1 MAKILYIEDEK
12 IHRDLIRNILCE
24 HEIIDASDGFEGIEK
39 ARQEKPDLIL
49 IDINLPGINGYETT
63 TRIRNMEGIRAIP
76 IVAVT
81 ADSADENREISLA
94 AGCDGFI
101 SKLSRLEEYRRKVQ
115 WYLEGKKDALEDSDK
130 LNYLKKYQDRLVTH
144 LEEKIAE
151 LEREKNNLK
160 TTQSQLLQQEKMA
173 SIGQLA
179 AGVAHEINNPIG
191 YINSNLCTLK
201 KYLAKI
207 CLYKKHCQEVWSGL
221 KDIDHPKIKDA
232 FLDLENCSTELKLPF
247 IFEDIES
254 LVDESLEG
262 TERVRKI
269 VADLK
274 SFSHLDEAEL
284 KDADLNQ
291 GLQSTINIVWNEL
304 KYKANLIK
312 ELGEIPLVRC
322 YPQQINQ
329 VFMNLLVNAAQAIES
344 QGEIRVKTSL
354 EEGQVLVEISDT
366 GCGIPQE
373 NLSRIFEPFFT
384 TKEIGK
390 GTGLGLSMAYDI
402 IRKHRGEIQVTSQIG
417 KGTTFRLLIPLDG
430 VDVQHKNTLIPGGED
445 RIGKEL

>member
-1 MAKILYIEDEK
+1 MAKILYIEDDDNHKE
-12 IHRDLIRNILCE
+12 LTRNILRG
-24 HEIIDASDGFEGIEK
+24 HELIMASDGIEGIEK

-49 IDINLPGINGYETT
+49 IDLNLPGINGYETT
-63 TRIRNMEGIRAIP
+63 TKIRGIKEISHIP

-81 ADSADENREISLA
+81 ASNTEENREISLA

-101 SKLSRLEEYRRKVQ
+101 SKFTPIAEYRCKIQ
-115 WYLEGKKDALEDSDK
+115 EYLDGKKDALEDSDK
-130 LNYLKKYQDRLVTH
+130 LNCLKKYQSRLIVH

-151 LEREKNNLK
+151 LEKERDHLK
-160 TTQSQLLQQEKMA
+160 FTQSQLLQQEKMA

-179 AGVAHEINNPIG
+179 AGIAHEINNPIG
-191 YINSNLCTLK
+191 YINSNLCTMK

-207 CLYKKHCQEVWSGL
+207 CQYKQQCQKVWSEL
-221 KDIDHPKIKDA
+221 KEINHPKITEA
-232 FLDLENCSTELKLPF
+232 FESLENLSAELKLPF
-247 IFEDIES
+247 ILEDIGS
-254 LVDESLEG
+254 LVEESLEG
-262 TERVRKI
+262 VERVRKI

-284 KDADLNQ
+284 KEADLNQ

-329 VFMNLLVNAAQAIES
+329 VFMNLLVNAAQAIET
-344 QGEIRVKTSL
+344 QGEIRVKTAPA
-354 EEGQVLVEISDT
+354 GDRVLVEISDT
-366 GCGIPQE
+366 GCGIPPE

-390 GTGLGLSMAYDI
+390 GTGLGLSMTYDI
-402 IRKHRGEIQVTSQIG
+402 IRKHNGEIQVESQVG
-417 KGTTFRLLIPLDG
+417 KGTTFRLLLPIDG
-430 VDVQHKNTLIPGGED
+430 PQVTENSKVEYSLKA
-445 RIGKEL
+445 